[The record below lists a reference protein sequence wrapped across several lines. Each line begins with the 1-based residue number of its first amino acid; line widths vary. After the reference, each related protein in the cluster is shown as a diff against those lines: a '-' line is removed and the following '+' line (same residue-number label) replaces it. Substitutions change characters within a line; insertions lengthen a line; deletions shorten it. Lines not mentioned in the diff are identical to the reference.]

1 MNQHPLRPIAE
12 SELQAWAED
21 GVVHLRGLLDQE
33 WVTRMQRAIDHVL
46 AHPSDHGT
54 DLNSDEDGGRFAY
67 DDYMW
72 KFNDDFRAFVFT
84 SPAAKIA
91 ATFLHSQA
99 VNLLYN
105 FFLVKE
111 PHTPTR
117 TNWHHDLPA
126 NPVEGPACG
135 LWVSLDHIAAES
147 GAVQWAR
154 GSHKWGKRFNPVGS
168 GVGKTHRRAP
178 IAPGLEPMPSIPGH
192 PEDYDIVSFD
202 TEPGYILVT
211 HLLTCH
217 GAPGNATD
225 RRRRA
230 FGVRYAGDGSTY
242 AVRTDVTF
250 NIKPIADPGL
260 AHGDP
265 FPGDPDHFVFPR
277 VLPRRAKDSDP
288 AA

>member
-1 MNQHPLRPIAE
+1 
-12 SELQAWAED
+12 
-21 GVVHLRGLLDQE
+21 
-33 WVTRMQRAIDHVL
+33 
-46 AHPSDHGT
+46 
-54 DLNSDEDGGRFAY
+54 
-67 DDYMW
+67 
-72 KFNDDFRAFVFT
+72 
-84 SPAAKIA
+84 
-91 ATFLHSQA
+91 
-99 VNLLYN
+99 
-105 FFLVKE
+105 
-111 PHTPTR
+111 
-117 TNWHHDLPA
+117 
-126 NPVEGPACG
+126 
-135 LWVSLDHIAAES
+135 
-147 GAVQWAR
+147 
-154 GSHKWGKRFNPVGS
+154 
-168 GVGKTHRRAP
+168 
-178 IAPGLEPMPSIPGH
+178 MPSIAGH

-202 TEPGYILVT
+202 TEPGYILAT